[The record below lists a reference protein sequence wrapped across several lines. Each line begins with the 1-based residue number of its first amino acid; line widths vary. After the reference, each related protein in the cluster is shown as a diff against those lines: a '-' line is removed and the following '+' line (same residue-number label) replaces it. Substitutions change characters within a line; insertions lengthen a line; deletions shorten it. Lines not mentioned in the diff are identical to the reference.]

1 MNRSLKAF
9 AAAVIAVGTLLLAAT
24 GGSAFAQAAPSTITS
39 HVQETAPY
47 PPPPSCGGSG
57 GILDMDYNLVVHT
70 NTRPDGRLMVHS
82 TTAGSFVAH
91 PFVGT
96 VTTGHFVISQSQ
108 TVVGTTFTQ
117 RVMVMTNGHN
127 AAGGHEAFHYVADIT
142 VDLITGAVA
151 TDIIQ
156 VNCP

>member
-1 MNRSLKAF
+1 MNRSLKVF
-9 AAAVIAVGTLLLAAT
+9 AGAVIAAGTLLLATT
-24 GGSAFAQAAPSTITS
+24 GGSAFARATPSTVTT
-39 HVQETAPY
+39 HVTETVPY

-57 GILDMDYNLVVHT
+57 GILDIDYHLVAHT

-96 VTTGHFVISQSQ
+96 LTTGHFVISESQ
-108 TVVGTTFTQ
+108 TVVGTTLTQ
-117 RVMVMTNGHN
+117 HLMVMTNGHN

-142 VDLITGAVA
+142 VDLVTGAAA
-151 TDIIQ
+151 TDVIQ